1 MLRALD
7 SSTILHK
14 KLKEIPTMSKL
25 ENAFILSICV
35 LALVVMVSVHI
46 GKPLVNTD
54 YGNGQKVKSIL
65 LTDK

>member
-1 MLRALD
+1 
-7 SSTILHK
+7 
-14 KLKEIPTMSKL
+14 MSKVTDAL
-25 ENAFILSICV
+25 ITVVIAV
-35 LALVVMVSVHI
+35 ALVVMVSVHM

>member
-1 MLRALD
+1 
-7 SSTILHK
+7 
-14 KLKEIPTMSKL
+14 MSKVTDAL
-25 ENAFILSICV
+25 ITIVIV

-65 LTDK
+65 LMDK

>member
-1 MLRALD
+1 
-7 SSTILHK
+7 
-14 KLKEIPTMSKL
+14 MSKVTDAL
-25 ENAFILSICV
+25 ITVVIA

-65 LTDK
+65 LMDK

>member
-1 MLRALD
+1 
-7 SSTILHK
+7 
-14 KLKEIPTMSKL
+14 MSKL
-25 ENAFILSICV
+25 ENAFILIVSI
-35 LALVVMVSVHI
+35 LALVTLVSIHI